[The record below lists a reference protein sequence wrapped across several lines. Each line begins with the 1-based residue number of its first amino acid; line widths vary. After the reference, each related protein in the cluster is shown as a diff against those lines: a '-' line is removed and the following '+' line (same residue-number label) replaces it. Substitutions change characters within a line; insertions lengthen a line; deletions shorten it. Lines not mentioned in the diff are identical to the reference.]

1 MARTTSTVIPFARIG
16 RQAQNRQEHN
26 SPVGEGL
33 LMNRRIAGP
42 GEKMSHYYEED
53 DLERFPEIGKYRP
66 DLYDIFMNYYQ
77 GVMSAGALTTRE
89 KALIALAVAHAVQC
103 PYCIDAYTRGSLEA
117 GSNLEEMT
125 EAIHVAAAIR
135 GGATLVH
142 GIQVHNAAAKIT
154 M

>member
-1 MARTTSTVIPFARIG
+1 
-16 RQAQNRQEHN
+16 
-26 SPVGEGL
+26 
-33 LMNRRIAGP
+33 
-42 GEKMSHYYEED
+42 MSHYYEEK
-53 DLERFPEIGKYRP
+53 DLERFDEIGKYRP

-125 EAIHVAAAIR
+125 EAIHVAAVIR
-135 GGATLVH
+135 GGATLIH

>member
-1 MARTTSTVIPFARIG
+1 MDIEQIVGNLLGFAFDQSDIKTSLNELTSISELNHEVT
-16 RQAQNRQEHN
+16 
-26 SPVGEGL
+26 
-33 LMNRRIAGP
+33 
-42 GEKMSHYYEED
+42 MSHYYEEN
-53 DLERFPEIGKYRP
+53 DLERFDEIGKYRP

-77 GVMSAGALTTRE
+77 GVMSAGALSVRE

-135 GGATLVH
+135 GGATLIH

-154 M
+154 L

>member
-1 MARTTSTVIPFARIG
+1 MR
-16 RQAQNRQEHN
+16 
-26 SPVGEGL
+26 
-33 LMNRRIAGP
+33 GP
-42 GEKMSHYYEED
+42 GLPGPLNYPTPTTHQTRNLTGLACCGATFCIPGVKMSHYYEEQ
-53 DLERFPEIGKYRP
+53 DLERFDEIGKYRP

-117 GSNLEEMT
+117 GSNMEEMT

-135 GGATLVH
+135 GGATLIH
-142 GIQVHNAAAKIT
+142 GIQAHNAAAKIT
-154 M
+154 L